1 MLIKVFKKTISFSQ
15 ICLVIATLCFF
26 GCATGGKLNQ
36 SSEKSGYSTVED
48 LKVRTQ
54 APDITLLDII
64 YAGPASYTVFQLVD
78 PLRLVLDIEGTAGS
92 NLPELTRVNNGY
104 VTDVR
109 VKKNINGH
117 ANTRVVVRLAKALKY
132 ETAKKDNIITIRL
145 MPETSAQSL
154 EGESGMSSVS
164 QDSVDVDEAVK
175 EVSEPR
181 IFFKPDS
188 KSPNQTLG
196 IDFAMLDHGKA
207 RLTVTTKDKAVYNL
221 ERKGLKKLL
230 LTIEKTTVPQLLL
243 KRLDS
248 YQFEGAV
255 DRVKPSYSSADNRL
269 ILAIFLRELVP
280 YHIDQTDHDI
290 HIDFGPTS
298 VKPPEKKIIPLKL
311 AEIQKKRARVAKIPL
326 EKKTNTQKLSEAQ
339 KKSAQAQTPKEQAPV
354 DIHSPTSWLG
364 TGVYRGEPMTLDFV
378 NADVTNILR
387 LIGEISNLNI
397 VWGPDV
403 SGTVSMRLKSV
414 PWDQALDLVLA
425 NNDLGMR
432 CEGNVV
438 WIMKKSEISKLNA
451 EKKKVRKIEEELAP
465 LKTEYLHIDFAN
477 AEKDIKPHIAPIMTK
492 RGSISIDKRT
502 NTIILTEVK
511 SVIDRVK
518 DMIKEF
524 DTPLKQIMIEARI
537 VDASTNFSRDLG
549 IQWNNAT
556 SGWRKNTHETVDIPP
571 TAIDLGEGGDRVYG
585 GTFSTSSPDGW
596 ASNIALN
603 FAKLTS
609 SGMGA
614 INLDASLALA
624 ESDGRAKVVSA
635 PKVIASVGESAKIS
649 RGSTFYLAA
658 AENVEP
664 KEVVATL
671 SLEVSP
677 TDVSYNN
684 YVILEVKVK
693 DEQQT
698 GENSKAGKD
707 IDTKLMVKSGDTIV
721 IGGIYTETMTNE
733 SSGIPWLRDIPLL
746 GWLFKAQDNMEGKT
760 ELLIF
765 LTPTVLPYSDRQV

>member
-1 MLIKVFKKTISFSQ
+1 
-15 ICLVIATLCFF
+15 
-26 GCATGGKLNQ
+26 
-36 SSEKSGYSTVED
+36 
-48 LKVRTQ
+48 
-54 APDITLLDII
+54 
-64 YAGPASYTVFQLVD
+64 
-78 PLRLVLDIEGTAGS
+78 
-92 NLPELTRVNNGY
+92 
-104 VTDVR
+104 
-109 VKKNINGH
+109 
-117 ANTRVVVRLAKALKY
+117 
-132 ETAKKDNIITIRL
+132 
-145 MPETSAQSL
+145 
-154 EGESGMSSVS
+154 
-164 QDSVDVDEAVK
+164 
-175 EVSEPR
+175 
-181 IFFKPDS
+181 
-188 KSPNQTLG
+188 
-196 IDFAMLDHGKA
+196 
-207 RLTVTTKDKAVYNL
+207 
-221 ERKGLKKLL
+221 
-230 LTIEKTTVPQLLL
+230 
-243 KRLDS
+243 
-248 YQFEGAV
+248 
-255 DRVKPSYSSADNRL
+255 
-269 ILAIFLRELVP
+269 
-280 YHIDQTDHDI
+280 
-290 HIDFGPTS
+290 
-298 VKPPEKKIIPLKL
+298 
-311 AEIQKKRARVAKIPL
+311 
-326 EKKTNTQKLSEAQ
+326 
-339 KKSAQAQTPKEQAPV
+339 KSAQVQTPKEHAPV

-684 YVILEVKVK
+684 YVVLEVKVK

-746 GWLFKAQDNMEGKT
+746 GWLFKAQNKLEGKT